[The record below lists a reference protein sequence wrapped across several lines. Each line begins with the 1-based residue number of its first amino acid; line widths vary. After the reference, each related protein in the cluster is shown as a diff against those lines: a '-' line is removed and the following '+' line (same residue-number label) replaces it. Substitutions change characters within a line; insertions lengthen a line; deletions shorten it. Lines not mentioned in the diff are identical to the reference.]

1 MFSTN
6 GKISL
11 MYKEGLWICSQ
22 KEKKNNSV
30 CKWVDVQIAKHME
43 KLFNIF
49 ICKIHEV
56 KLNDKC
62 IAFDADKTLIVSV
75 MKCFVIFGYVHSLFL
90 SKCMNSVF
98 PTKEP
103 ASFHLK

>member
-1 MFSTN
+1 VQMSGWFTE
-6 GKISL
+6 
-11 MYKEGLWICSQ
+11 MEM
-22 KEKKNNSV
+22 
-30 CKWVDVQIAKHME
+30 QIAKHME